1 MGGQEIALEG
11 LSLKSSSINEIQ
23 LTAYPAADL
32 QPLEYVLSIQAVD
45 QNSNTQSAEWTFI
58 VIGPPIEFPIDGN
71 LNRFQDEAEKKWVS
85 VSATTIE
92 GQLDIAAFPGGG
104 KVEIYRNNQLQA
116 EVKIDL
122 ESGHFTADLP
132 LLEGENS
139 ISILPVNAVG
149 LKGQLTPAGI
159 FVVDTQKPLIKSL
172 QPGSG
177 SILPEFNQLRAVI
190 TDSTIVSSMVSGLD
204 RDSIR
209 LTIDGQPVEN
219 YTYDQSSGLL
229 TYQLA
234 PQVATEIGPVEHT
247 IILEASDQLGNTGR
261 VEAKFQ
267 VDADEDDEN
276 PPVIAGVY
284 PRSGQVINA
293 EDVSSL
299 EIRATVYDVASGL
312 ADVQIRLDGLVIDQP
327 EAEK

>member
-1 MGGQEIALEG
+1 MG
-11 LSLKSSSINEIQ
+11 
-23 LTAYPAADL
+23 
-32 QPLEYVLSIQAVD
+32 
-45 QNSNTQSAEWTFI
+45 
-58 VIGPPIEFPIDGN
+58 IDGS

-159 FVVDTQKPLIKSL
+159 FVVDTQKPLIQSL

-177 SILPEFNQLRAVI
+177 SNLPEFNQLRAVI

-209 LTIDGQPVEN
+209 LTIDGQPVED
-219 YTYDQSSGLL
+219 YTYDQPSGLL
-229 TYQLA
+229 TYQPA
-234 PQVATEIGPVEHT
+234 PQVATEISPAEHT
-247 IILEASDQLGNTGR
+247 IILEASDQLGNPGR

-267 VDADEDDEN
+267 VDADEDDES

-293 EDVSSL
+293 ESVSSL
-299 EIRATVYDVASGL
+299 EIRATVYDVGSGL
-312 ADVQIRLDGLVIDQP
+312 ADVQIRLDGLVIDKP
-327 EAEK
+327 